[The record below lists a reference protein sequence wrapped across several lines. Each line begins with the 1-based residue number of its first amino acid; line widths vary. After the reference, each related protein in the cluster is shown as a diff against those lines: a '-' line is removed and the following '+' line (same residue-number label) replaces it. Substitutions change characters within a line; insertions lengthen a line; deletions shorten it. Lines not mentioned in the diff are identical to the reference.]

1 MACLGFASFDVWW
14 FVRLWYTRL
23 AARFR
28 KPLDVTGEAVI
39 KSICWTTDIDYF
51 LHMNNAKYLKE
62 LDFARFDYYFR
73 TGLWELFKT
82 YPGSYL
88 VQHAST
94 IRYRK
99 SIDFLV
105 PFKVVTKLVYFD
117 DHALYFEQ
125 RFISY
130 PDGFVRAVA
139 ICKNTAVKVNI
150 RRCMEHFGVSEAMEC
165 PPDVKKFIECHELS
179 SEKLKATS
187 SSSTSL
193 DKAKSS

>member
-1 MACLGFASFDVWW
+1 MLMFVCDHTGTCL
-14 FVRLWYTRL
+14 
-23 AARFR
+23 
-28 KPLDVTGEAVI
+28 
-39 KSICWTTDIDYF
+39 
-51 LHMNNAKYLKE
+51 
-62 LDFARFDYYFR
+62 
-73 TGLWELFKT
+73 
-82 YPGSYL
+82 GSYL

-150 RRCMEHFGVSEAMEC
+150 RRLVPNQQSAH
-165 PPDVKKFIECHELS
+165 PDIIRPRVGE
-179 SEKLKATS
+179 
-187 SSSTSL
+187 
-193 DKAKSS
+193 